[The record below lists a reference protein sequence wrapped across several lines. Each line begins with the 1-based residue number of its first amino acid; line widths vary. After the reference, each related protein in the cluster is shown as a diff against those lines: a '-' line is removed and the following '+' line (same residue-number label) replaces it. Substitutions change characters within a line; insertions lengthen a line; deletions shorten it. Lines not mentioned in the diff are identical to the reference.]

1 MTAIFG
7 GIFGLATVTSII
19 ALLIQ
24 AVPPRDD
31 RALAAGAGSAPSP
44 SGEAKAPVQPVS
56 KKRKREAIPGPWRLS
71 ELEKDASVT
80 IASAAMDRRSF
91 IVALGEK
98 NVPKAEV
105 YRILKAFD
113 GVRAFDK
120 SGRKDRFSVAMNRT
134 TKHVVAFEYEV
145 DPSEVYQAREGDGG
159 LLTGTKLD
167 MKIAEAEV
175 TAAFYV
181 GKDLHQSYEF
191 AGLEDGILDALDEA
205 LRGRISSESFE
216 EGSIVKLVAVEE
228 TALGLF
234 ARYKS
239 ISAVEYRP
247 ADPAAKTIRVY
258 AFKGDKSR
266 GNFDDRGM
274 QFGGGWRKPCV
285 GCPITSHF
293 NPKRKHP
300 ILHKIMPHNGTD
312 FGAPTGTPLYAA
324 FRGTITWVGPHGPT
338 GNFVEI
344 LHPNGVSTGYAHLS
358 RFAPGLKK
366 GDKVGTHQLVGYVG
380 TTGRSTGPHLHLSA
394 KRDGKF
400 FDILTLDLDGE
411 HPMASAD
418 RPAFQAYKAELD
430 KRLEAIALPEPPP
443 EAPPPEAPS
452 PATEGSSAALP
463 AAEAAAPTPDRAPSV
478 GASPARRAA
487 PVPTNVPLEDGGIRP
502 GSLIEDS
509 SEDDG
514 E

>member
-1 MTAIFG
+1 MTAVFG

-31 RALAAGAGSAPSP
+31 RVLMAEAASPANPSGAG
-44 SGEAKAPVQPVS
+44 KAPPPPAS

-91 IVALGEK
+91 IVALSEK
-98 NVPKAEV
+98 NVPKAEI

-113 GVRAFDK
+113 GIRTFDR
-120 SGRKDRFSVAMNRT
+120 SARKDRFTVALNRT
-134 TKHVVAFEYEV
+134 TKRVVAFEYEV
-145 DPSEVYQAREGDGG
+145 SPTEIYQAREGDGG

-175 TAAFYV
+175 ATAFYV
-181 GKDLHQSYEF
+181 GKDLRRSYDF
-191 AGLEDGILDALDEA
+191 AGLEDGVLDALDDA

-216 EGSIVKLVAVEE
+216 EGAIVKLIAVEE

-247 ADPAAKTIRVY
+247 PDPAAKTIRVY
-258 AFKGDKSR
+258 AFKGDKSH

-324 FRGTITWVGPHGPT
+324 FRGTVTWVGPHGPT

-344 LHPNGVSTGYAHLS
+344 LHPNGVSTGYAHMS

-400 FDILTLDLDGE
+400 FDVLTLDLDGE

-418 RPAFQAYKAELD
+418 RPAFQAHKAELD
-430 KRLEAIALPEPPP
+430 KRLEAIPLPEPPP
-443 EAPPPEAPS
+443 EAPP
-452 PATEGSSAALP
+452 
-463 AAEAAAPTPDRAPSV
+463 AEAAAPVSEAAAAAPPSAVPERAPSDSSDAPV
-478 GASPARRAA
+478 RRAA

-502 GSLIEDS
+502 GSLVEDS